1 MKVVLLEDL
10 PGKGKAGEIKEVSKG
25 YARNFLLPRGLALL
39 ATPTV
44 IKQVESRLEKEK
56 LEESIDRDKLVELAQ
71 QIEGR
76 EIRFKARMGAGERLF
91 GSITAADVAEELK
104 RAIGSPIDK
113 KKIDIEK
120 SLRKTG
126 SYEVA
131 VKLASDIN
139 PQITVVIEEEKEA
152 EEKAVKKAKK
162 KPEKGAEK
170 KTEKK
175 AEKEAE
181 EKAEKKA
188 EKKPE
193 KGVEKKTE
201 KKAKT
206 EKKTE
211 KGAEKKTEKKAEKK
225 PEKKTEKK
233 AEKEKD

>member
-10 PGKGKAGEIKEVSKG
+10 PGRGKAGEIKEVSKG

-56 LEESIDRDKLVELAQ
+56 LEESLDRDKLVELAQ

-76 EIRFKARMGAGERLF
+76 GIRFKARLGAGERLF
-91 GSITAADVAEELK
+91 GSITAADVAEELS
-104 RAIGSPIDK
+104 RAIGSVIDK
-113 KKIDIEK
+113 KKIGIEK

-139 PQITVVIEEEKEA
+139 PQITVVIEGEKEEGEETETKA
-152 EEKAVKKAKK
+152 EKKAKTEK
-162 KPEKGAEK
+162 KTEKKAEKKTEKKAKTAKKAEK

-175 AEKEAE
+175 AEKENEE
-181 EKAEKKA
+181 EK
-188 EKKPE
+188 
-193 KGVEKKTE
+193 
-201 KKAKT
+201 
-206 EKKTE
+206 
-211 KGAEKKTEKKAEKK
+211 
-225 PEKKTEKK
+225 
-233 AEKEKD
+233 D

>member
-1 MKVVLLEDL
+1 MKVVLLQDL

-39 ATPTV
+39 ATPTI

-56 LEESIDRDKLVELAQ
+56 LDESIDRDKLVELAQ

-76 EIRFKARMGAGERLF
+76 EIRFEARLGAGERLF
-91 GSITAADVAEELK
+91 GSITATDVAEELS

-152 EEKAVKKAKK
+152 ETEKKAEKK
-162 KPEKGAEK
+162 AEK

-175 AEKEAE
+175 AEKKTENKAE
-181 EKAEKKA
+181 KKTENKAEKKA
-188 EKKPE
+188 EKKTE
-193 KGVEKKTE
+193 KKKTE
-201 KKAKT
+201 
-206 EKKTE
+206 EK
-211 KGAEKKTEKKAEKK
+211 AEKKTEKKAEKK
-225 PEKKTEKK
+225 PEKKPEKK
-233 AEKEKD
+233 KGTEEEKDKD